1 MIFLKEK
8 LEEEVLLGNK
18 YLGVKRESESLWLK
32 NPGESWGGMKGK
44 WEHKSHFQE
53 EHTQAEDT
61 DSESGDRV
69 MSLWR

>member
-8 LEEEVLLGNK
+8 LEEEVLLGK
-18 YLGVKRESESLWLK
+18 YLGVKCESESLRLK

-44 WEHKSHFQE
+44 WEYKRCFQA

-61 DSESGDRV
+61 DSESGDSV
-69 MSLWR
+69 MLLSR